1 MTQEPGTT
9 EPTLEDLAYE
19 QIVEELDGVVRQLEA
34 GELSLEQS
42 LDAFER
48 GVQLARAAER
58 RLDEAEQRV
67 EILLQG
73 DRTQALPAEGRGQGE
88 GP

>member
-1 MTQEPGTT
+1 MTQEPTGTQ
-9 EPTLEDLAYE
+9 PALEELAYE
-19 QIVEELDGVVRQLEA
+19 QIVAELDGVVRQLET

-73 DRTQALPAEGRGQGE
+73 DRVQPLPGE
-88 GP
+88 GGMQDEGA